1 MLGQMQDHPLMI
13 SGIIR
18 YAARHHAATEIV
30 SRGTGGDIH
39 RMTYAELE
47 RRARRLVRVLQR
59 LGVTG
64 DDRVATLAWNG
75 YRHVEL
81 YYAIS
86 GMGAICHTVNPRLS
100 VDDIAYIMNH
110 AQDVLVFA
118 DTTFAPL
125 LAAAAPRLTGGLRA
139 VVMMCAPAEMP
150 ALALPPG
157 IDLLCYEELMAAA
170 DEDYVWPVLD
180 ERGAASL
187 CYTSGTTGR
196 PKGVLYSHRS
206 TILHAMAC
214 NAANVFGVRAGERV
228 LPVVPDV

>member
-81 YYAIS
+81 YLSLIHIS
-86 GMGAICHTVNPRLS
+86 G
-100 VDDIAYIMNH
+100 
-110 AQDVLVFA
+110 
-118 DTTFAPL
+118 
-125 LAAAAPRLTGGLRA
+125 AAAGNGVLAWLR
-139 VVMMCAPAEMP
+139 E
-150 ALALPPG
+150 
-157 IDLLCYEELMAAA
+157 
-170 DEDYVWPVLD
+170 
-180 ERGAASL
+180 
-187 CYTSGTTGR
+187 TGR
-196 PKGVLYSHRS
+196 W
-206 TILHAMAC
+206 
-214 NAANVFGVRAGERV
+214 AG
-228 LPVVPDV
+228 